1 MKILKSGYKEYRR
14 HYAVPHDADEGQ
26 FVRNRFLLHLPLRS
40 HGQEGEYALLL
51 NTLSGEMLVLSEQ
64 EYRWWGATEKGI
76 DTTNINDALQREFV
90 QKLIGHDILVSPNS
104 DMVDVLDK
112 GRKSARAVFDR
123 ISSLNEGYFSYLI
136 FTTTDCNAR
145 CFYCYEKGIKKK
157 RMSQQ
162 TALEVAQFIER
173 NYHIN
178 KQEVKI
184 RWFGGEPLYNAEAI
198 DTICDYLNSHD
209 VPFTSMAASN
219 AYLFTPEMQ
228 QRAISNWHMTQI
240 QVTLDGTEQI
250 YNRTKN
256 YISGE
261 TADDTEGST
270 KRLSPYKRVIEN
282 ILSADEKGI
291 DVVIR
296 VNVDLHNA
304 GDLLRFADEMRRHI
318 GSRETNISIYSNTLF
333 DCAPHLKG
341 EHREATI
348 ALAQLRLMRHLHEL
362 GLLFMKDISLEPKV
376 SMCMA
381 DNVNSVTI
389 QPDGMLGKCEHH
401 NDVHQ
406 FSDLRGTF
414 FDKKKHEEYFQA
426 YDHHPSCYDCPLMP
440 LCIRLKICQSGD
452 HCEYYERRTN
462 IIEHK
467 ARMLAVYKEYRQSG
481 DVLGDASEVLESGV
495 KIRNLEALRLAA
507 PADVWAL
514 AHHEWAVTLPEGTW
528 SMNFLLSFEIG
539 SHPIQYISVERL
551 DHRSTTAKFCGD
563 TSALRQS
570 LVAIAQAYFN
580 EHPNDILVMRQ
591 NATQQRLAARWFAA
605 YDTQHPDSV
614 TMLQGVATNRNGERV
629 PLSILIDHRCDDFEL
644 VCEALSEQYDLLV

>member
-1 MKILKSGYKEYRR
+1 MKILKGGYKEYRK

-51 NTLSGEMLVLSEQ
+51 NTLSGEILVLSEQ
-64 EYRWWGATEKGI
+64 EDHWWVATEKGI
-76 DTTNINDALQREFV
+76 DTTKIDDAPQREFV
-90 QKLIGHDILVSPNS
+90 QKLIGHDILVSPDA
-104 DMVDVLDK
+104 DMVEVLDK
-112 GRKSARAVFDR
+112 GRKSARAVLDR
-123 ISSLNEGYFSYLI
+123 IRSLTEGYFSYLI

-145 CFYCYEKGIKKK
+145 CFYCYEKGIKRK
-157 RMSQQ
+157 RMSRQ
-162 TALEVAQFIER
+162 TAVDVAQFIER

-198 DTICDYLNSHD
+198 DTICDYLNRHG
-209 VPFTSMAASN
+209 VPFTSKAASN

-228 QRAISNWHMTQI
+228 QRAISNWHLTQI

-250 YNRTKN
+250 YNRIKN
-256 YISGE
+256 YISE
-261 TADDTEGST
+261 DTADGTEG
-270 KRLSPYKRVIEN
+270 KRLSPYKRVIDN
-282 ILSADEKGI
+282 MLSADRKGI
-291 DVVIR
+291 GVVIR

-304 GDLLRFADEMRRHI
+304 DDLIRFADEMRRHI

-348 ALAQLRLMRHLHEL
+348 ALAQLRLMRHLYEI

-376 SMCMA
+376 LMCMA
-381 DNVNSVTI
+381 DNVNAVTI

-406 FSDLRGTF
+406 FSDLHATF
-414 FDKKKHEEYFQA
+414 FDKREYEGYFQA
-426 YDHHPSCYDCPLMP
+426 YDHHPSCCDCPIMP
-440 LCIRLKICQSGD
+440 LCIRLKVCQSGD

-467 ARMLAVYKEYRQSG
+467 VRMLAAYMEYRQG
-481 DVLGDASEVLESGV
+481 GEVLREAPAVLESGV

-507 PADVWAL
+507 PADVWAV
-514 AHHEWAVTLPEGTW
+514 AHHEWAVTLAEGTW
-528 SMNFLLSFEIG
+528 SMNFVLSSEIG
-539 SHPIQYISVERL
+539 NHPIQHISVERL

-570 LVAIAQAYFN
+570 LYAIARAYFD
-580 EHPNDILVMRQ
+580 EHPDDILVMRQ
-591 NATQQRLAARWFAA
+591 NDAQQRLATRWLAA
-605 YDTQHPDSV
+605 YDAQHPDSV
-614 TMLQGVATNRNGERV
+614 TMLQGVATKRNGERV
-629 PLSILIDHRCDDFEL
+629 PLSIFIDHRCEDLEL